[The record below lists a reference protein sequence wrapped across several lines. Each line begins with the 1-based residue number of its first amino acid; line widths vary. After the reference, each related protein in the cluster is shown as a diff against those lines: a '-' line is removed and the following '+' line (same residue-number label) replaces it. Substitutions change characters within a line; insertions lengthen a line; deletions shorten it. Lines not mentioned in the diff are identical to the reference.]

1 MILNYKD
8 VHLCLCYI
16 TKQDWF
22 TFRKTAQSPSNE
34 PMAVICYFYAV
45 LWPKAILNY
54 LHWNSFLECVCCHST
69 QDCIHWLTLPLL
81 LIAAWRMCWETD
93 NRHTFSLSAFFFF
106 ASCLGGVKKR
116 SHGRR
121 LLDHQRGEVRG
132 HWLFRPLY
140 WDRHQR
146 HGLSQQWHRF
156 ALGFLRWGRRAV
168 KGWGRAAEMDQGK
181 RPKAVFWPVWAL
193 IQERPVKLVGMSSFV
208 QFIEK
213 N

>member
-1 MILNYKD
+1 MCLLPQYTRLHSWPYTASVIDSCLTD
-8 VHLCLCYI
+8 VL
-16 TKQDWF
+16 
-22 TFRKTAQSPSNE
+22 SN
-34 PMAVICYFYAV
+34 
-45 LWPKAILNY
+45 
-54 LHWNSFLECVCCHST
+54 
-69 QDCIHWLTLPLL
+69 
-81 LIAAWRMCWETD
+81 TD
-93 NRHTFSLSAFFFF
+93 NRHTFSLSGFFFF

-116 SHGRR
+116 SHGCR
-121 LLDHQRGEVRG
+121 LLDHQRGEVGG

-156 ALGFLRWGRRAV
+156 ALGFLRWGRRTV
-168 KGWGRAAEMDQGK
+168 KGWGRAAERDQGK
-181 RPKAVFWPVWAL
+181 RPKAVFWPVGGL